1 MVDGV
6 NATTS
11 DAPCPHGIDGA
22 PAPWPARECIK
33 CSRERNPRSRRLTHA
48 KVYASASAV
57 LAGCLCIVGS
67 ALYGIGV
74 LAWRVAR
81 AAGAPW

>member
-1 MVDGV
+1 MVDSV
-6 NATTS
+6 NVTI
-11 DAPCPHGIDGA
+11 DAPCPHG
-22 PAPWPARECIK
+22 PWPARECIT

-48 KVYASASAV
+48 KVYAAASAV

-74 LAWRVAR
+74 LVWRVAR

>member
-6 NATTS
+6 NVDQADI
-11 DAPCPHGIDGA
+11 DAPCPHG
-22 PAPWPARECIK
+22 PWPARECIK
-33 CSRERNPRSRRLTHA
+33 CSRERNPHSQRFTHA
-48 KVYASASAV
+48 KVYAAASAV
-57 LAGCLCIVGS
+57 MAGCLCIVGS